1 MPGRRTGSLLSRTV
15 SGGATAAA
23 ATLKLI
29 RTGSAKL
36 RLVSFAH
43 GGVTGSCDMIRRW
56 ACGPRSCA
64 VGLLEVPHAAP
75 ALPLLTVLLSMQ
87 GRTR

>member
-1 MPGRRTGSLLSRTV
+1 MLWLQGGADGSPSEARLPGRLPLQERSVPARRTGSLLSRTV
-15 SGGATAAA
+15 SGGASAAA

-43 GGVTGSCDMIRRW
+43 QWG
-56 ACGPRSCA
+56 
-64 VGLLEVPHAAP
+64 H
-75 ALPLLTVLLSMQ
+75 
-87 GRTR
+87 

>member
-1 MPGRRTGSLLSRTV
+1 VPGRRTGSLLSRTV

-43 GGVTGSCDMIRRW
+43 GGVTGFDIIF
-56 ACGPRSCA
+56 
-64 VGLLEVPHAAP
+64 
-75 ALPLLTVLLSMQ
+75 
-87 GRTR
+87 GRAGQHRVSR